1 MYLIK
6 LTFTLKYV
14 YIYIFNRIFS
24 LVQMLFQIK
33 YLSKNILFFRVK
45 LLRVLESEGKQVV
58 KKC

>member
-1 MYLIK
+1 MCLIK
-6 LTFTLKYV
+6 LTFTLKNV

>member
-6 LTFTLKYV
+6 LTFTLKNV

-33 YLSKNILFFRVK
+33 YLSKNILFFGVK

>member
-6 LTFTLKYV
+6 LTFTLKNV

>member
-45 LLRVLESEGKQVV
+45 LLRVLESKGKQVV